1 MSESLVKLFETI
13 DNKDAEG
20 FCSFL
25 TDDAVFAYGSQA
37 PVAGREPIREYVAGF
52 FSSVEGLG
60 HAIEESWQV
69 GGTAF
74 VRGEVT
80 YRLPGGKVVSLPF
93 LNLLRLQEERFSE
106 YRVFIDP
113 TPLSG

>member
-1 MSESLVKLFETI
+1 MSEILVKLFKTI

-25 TDDAVFAYGSQA
+25 TEDAVFAYGSQA
-37 PVAGREPIREYVAGF
+37 PVAGRESIRDYVAGF
-52 FSSVEGLG
+52 FSTLEGLE

-69 GGTAF
+69 DATAF

-80 YRLPGGKVVSLPF
+80 YRLPGGKRLSLPF
-93 LNLLRLQEERFSE
+93 LNLLRLRGDRFSE